1 MNTEILVLTAS
12 NSLPEHLPMVEAG
25 AREAMD
31 QFFDAEI
38 DNPKTRRAYSRASA
52 DFFRFALPMMT
63 AGLASLTAVHFSSW
77 IEDMKARGLSTPT
90 IKQRLAGVRMLF
102 QSLARQQI
110 IKWNPVAVVKG
121 PRYTVHTG
129 KTPMLDGDETHR
141 LLQAIDTS
149 TLIGLRDRAMIGTMA
164 YSFARVSAVTSL
176 DVIHIFH
183 QRQRLW
189 LRLTEKGGQCK
200 DVPCHHHLETYL
212 TEWIEA
218 ADLAGKPTAP
228 LFQTFTW
235 EEPPP
240 NVANSDRADQDTAP
254 VKPKPRRR
262 IVSGERMTQAMTW
275 EMVQRRAE
283 RAGIKTAVCNHTF
296 RAAGITAYLKNG
308 GTIERAAAIAGHA
321 STRTTKLYDRRSDE
335 LTLDEIEK
343 IRFA

>member
-1 MNTEILVLTAS
+1 MSTDIVVFS
-12 NSLPEHLPMVEAG
+12 PSSSLPEHLPIVEAG

-38 DNPKTRRAYSRASA
+38 DNPRTRRAYVKASA
-52 DFFRFALPMMT
+52 DFFRFALPMIG
-63 AGLASLTAVHFSSW
+63 AGLGSLTAVHFSGW
-77 IEDMKARGLSTPT
+77 IEAMKERGLSTPT

-121 PRYTVHTG
+121 PRYTVQTG
-129 KTPMLDGDETHR
+129 KTPMLDGEETH
-141 LLQAIDTS
+141 LLLNAIDTS

-176 DVIHIFH
+176 DVVHAFH

-212 TEWIEA
+212 SEWIEA
-218 ADLAGKPTAP
+218 AELADMPDAP

-235 EEPPP
+235 EPPP
-240 NVANSDRADQDTAP
+240 EVDGQDEP
-254 VKPKPRRR
+254 NRKDDPNKRPRRR
-262 IVSGERMTQAMTW
+262 RILSGDRMTQAMTW
-275 EMVQRRAE
+275 EMIQRRAQH
-283 RAGIKTAVCNHTF
+283 AGIKTAVCNHTF

-308 GTIERAAAIAGHA
+308 GTIERAAVIAGHA
-321 STRTTKLYDRRSDE
+321 STRTTKLYDRRNDE

-343 IRFA
+343 IRFM

>member
-1 MNTEILVLTAS
+1 MSTAIVELPPS
-12 NSLPEHLPMVEAG
+12 SSLPEHLPIVEAG

-38 DNPKTRRAYSRASA
+38 DNPRTRRAYVSASA
-52 DFFRFALPMMT
+52 DFFRFALPMMG
-63 AGLASLTAVHFSSW
+63 AGLGSLTALHFSCW
-77 IEDMKARGLSTPT
+77 IEDMKVRGLSTPT

-121 PRYTVHTG
+121 PRYSVQTG
-129 KTPMLDGDETHR
+129 KTPMLDGDETNR
-141 LLQAIDTS
+141 MLQAIDTS

-176 DVIHIFH
+176 DVVHVFH

-189 LRLTEKGGQCK
+189 LRLAEKGGQCK

-218 ADLAGKPTAP
+218 ADLGHQQEAP

-240 NVANSDRADQDTAP
+240 DAARGDWPTPDTAP
-254 VKPKPRRR
+254 FKHKPRRR
-262 IVSGERMTQAMTW
+262 IASGERMTQAMTW

-321 STRTTKLYDRRSDE
+321 STRTTKLYDRRNDE

-343 IRFA
+343 IRFT